1 MPADQR
7 LATIGDLGVLTRSW
21 RLHLEAANLSPRTIQ
36 SYTDAARRLES
47 HLRASGMPTSVDA
60 ITREHVESFIT
71 AQLTDHSPATAGVR
85 YRSLQQ
91 LFRWLEDE
99 GEIER
104 SPMARMRPPKVPE
117 APVPVFSPEELARLL
132 QACAGK
138 EFEDRRDTAVFRTF
152 IDTGARVAEVAGIRY
167 YPEGSEQVD
176 DSQVDLKNRELWVL
190 GKGRRMRR
198 LRIGKKATL
207 DLDRY
212 LRSRASHP
220 YADSPSLW
228 LGRKG
233 PMTVS
238 GIAQM
243 MKRRGEMAEV
253 ADVHPHRFR
262 HTFAHQWLAD
272 GGNEGDLLHLAGW
285 RSRDMLSRYAA
296 SAAGERARE
305 AHDRFSPGDR
315 L

>member
-1 MPADQR
+1 MPANQR
-7 LATIGDLGVLTRSW
+7 LVTIGDLGSLTRSW

-36 SYTDAARRLES
+36 SYTDAAQRLDG
-47 HLRASGMPTSVDA
+47 HLCAKGMPTAVSA

-71 AQLTDHSPATAGVR
+71 AQLNDHSPATAAVR

-117 APVPVFSPEELARLL
+117 APVPVFSPDELSRLL

-138 EFEDRRDTAVFRTF
+138 EFEDRRDTAIFRTF
-152 IDTGARVAEVAGIRY
+152 IDTGARVAEVAGLRY
-167 YPEGSEQVD
+167 FPKGSAQEE
-176 DSQVDLKNRELWVL
+176 DSEVDLGNRELLVL
-190 GKGRRMRR
+190 GKGRRPRL
-198 LRIGKKATL
+198 LRIGKKTTL
-207 DLDRY
+207 DIDRY
-212 LRSRASHP
+212 VRARDSHP
-220 YADSPSLW
+220 HANSPSLW

-243 MKRRGEMAEV
+243 MKRRGEAAGV

-272 GGNEGDLLHLAGW
+272 GGNEGDLVHLAGW

-315 L
+315 V